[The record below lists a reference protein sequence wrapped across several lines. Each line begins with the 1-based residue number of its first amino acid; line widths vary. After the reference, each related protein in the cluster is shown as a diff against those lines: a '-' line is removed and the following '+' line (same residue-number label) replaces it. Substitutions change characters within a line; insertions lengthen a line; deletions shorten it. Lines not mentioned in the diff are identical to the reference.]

1 QRTQH
6 SAPVRD
12 VSADS
17 LMVTHPF
24 HPWSGR
30 RVRVCRSVRRGG
42 GLVFV
47 CTAGD
52 GMTVTLPQAWT
63 DRAPAAGE
71 NRLAADGL
79 GALSALV
86 NALMSR
92 CGEPDGGGPS

>member
-1 QRTQH
+1 CRT
-6 SAPVRD
+6 
-12 VSADS
+12 
-17 LMVTHPF
+17 
-24 HPWSGR
+24 
-30 RVRVCRSVRRGG
+30 VRRGG

-63 DRAPAAGE
+63 DRAPVPGE

-92 CGEPDGGGPS
+92 CGEPGGGGPS